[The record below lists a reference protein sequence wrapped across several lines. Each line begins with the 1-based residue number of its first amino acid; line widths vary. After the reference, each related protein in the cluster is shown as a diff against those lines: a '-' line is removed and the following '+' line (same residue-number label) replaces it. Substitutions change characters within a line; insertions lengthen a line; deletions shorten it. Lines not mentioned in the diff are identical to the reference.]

1 MKAHVRPHNG
11 APTLFLDGQPV
22 YANLQWIGGFTLSD
36 PKSVELTQ
44 TAMRAFAQAGVHLY
58 TLDGLNN
65 DWSGPREGS
74 DLTWDFTDNGPRLQ
88 KAVDADPEALFN
100 LRLMFET
107 RHLLNN
113 WWNKQ
118 HPEEVEVLSVFE
130 ANSASYASKVWHQD
144 VKDLLTALVA
154 HLRQAGMYDRVIGY
168 QMCTGTC
175 GEWIKSWSSMDI
187 ANSDFSAPMVAY
199 FRHWLTQRY
208 STDAALQAAW
218 GQETVTLATAAV
230 PTGDEQD
237 TTSHY
242 YFRDPNRER
251 NVIDFYEAYAELCA
265 DTLLDFCHTIK
276 ELTNGDK
283 LTGAF
288 YGYIMELSWNDTF
301 FTDGH
306 RGSGPVGLA
315 ASEVSTVQRSGHLGL
330 AKALRSPDIDFF
342 VSPYTYGF
350 RGLGGDGLAMQPSE
364 SLRLHNKL
372 YWFEE
377 DTLMHNN
384 FDPRKRMHPIKHSL
398 AIYKRNFAE
407 VLTHAQ
413 GITWLEN
420 DYFAEDPSI
429 VDEFHALQARFHAI
443 GNWAVQFDRK
453 PSAEVAVFLDD
464 ESYFYEANKN
474 GLSLPLIWHQRLM
487 NLNRFGAP
495 HDMYLFND
503 LLEGRLPEYKLYIFL
518 NIFHLNNARRAAL
531 QQQLRRAGKTALF
544 LYAPGY
550 LNEDD
555 AANPFSRD
563 HMTDLTGFKFGQ
575 TSSYWTPMMHVTAYD
590 HPITQGVSQELFW
603 GASRSMA
610 PTFHLEDDDATVLGE
625 IIGSLGR
632 NQPGLGVKTF
642 NAGTPNAWN
651 SIYSALPNVPSPV
664 LRGIA
669 RFAGVHLYNED
680 GDVLYAT
687 PRFVSAH
694 TTSGG
699 PRAFKLPQ
707 SVEVVYDLYNRRLLG
722 QNTAE
727 FCTQLPPASTS
738 LFYTGPAASLR
749 ALDGE
754 PAGVIA

>member
-11 APTLFLDGQPV
+11 APTLFLDDKPV
-22 YANLQWIGGFTLSD
+22 YANLQWIGGFNLAD
-36 PKSVELTQ
+36 PKSVALTQ
-44 TAMRAFAQAGVHLY
+44 TAMRAFAKSGVHLY
-58 TLDGLNN
+58 TLDGFFN
-65 DWSGPREGS
+65 DWCGPRADS
-74 DLTWDFTDNGPRLQ
+74 ALPYDFTENGPRLQ
-88 KAVDADPEALFN
+88 AAIDADPEALFN

-107 RHLLNN
+107 RHLLDN

-118 HPEEVEVLSVFE
+118 HPDEVEVLSQGE
-130 ANSASYASKVWHQD
+130 SMSASYASTVWHTQ
-144 VKDLLTALVA
+144 VKELLTALVA
-154 HLRQAGMYDRVIGY
+154 HLRQIGMYDRVIGY
-168 QMCTGTC
+168 QICTGTC

-187 ANSDFSAPMVAY
+187 ANTDYSAPMFRY

-208 STDAALQAAW
+208 GTDAALQAAW
-218 GQETVTLATAAV
+218 GKEDVTLATAEV
-230 PTGDEQD
+230 PSAADQD

-242 YFRDPNRER
+242 YFRDPRYER
-251 NVIDFYEAYAELCA
+251 NAIDFYEAYAELCA

-276 ELTNGDK
+276 VLSGGDK

-301 FTDGH
+301 FTDGF

-330 AKALRSPDIDFF
+330 AKALRSPEIDFF

-384 FDPRKRMHPIKHSL
+384 FDARKRMHPVKHSL

-429 VDEFHALQARFHAI
+429 VDAFHDLQTRFHAI
-443 GNWAVQFDRK
+443 GNWAVQFDRR
-453 PSAEVAVFLDD
+453 PSADVAVFLDD
-464 ESYFYEANKN
+464 ESYMYEANKN
-474 GLSLPLIWHQRLM
+474 GISLPLIWHQRLM

-495 HDMYLFND
+495 HDLYLLND

-518 NIFHLNNARRAAL
+518 NIFHLNAERRAAL
-531 QQQLRRAGKTALF
+531 KGQLRRAGKTALF

-550 LNEDD
+550 INED
-555 AANPFSRD
+555 AEEPFGIE
-563 HMTDLTGFKFGQ
+563 HMTDLTGFKFGKG
-575 TSSYWTPMMHVTAYD
+575 SSYWTPMMHVTNFE
-590 HPITQGVSQELFW
+590 HPITQDVSQELFW
-603 GASRSMA
+603 GTTRSLA
-610 PTFHLEDDDATVLGE
+610 PIFYLEDDDATVLGNV
-625 IIGSLGR
+625 IGSLGR
-632 NQPGLGVKTF
+632 IQPGLAVKTF
-642 NAGTPNAWN
+642 NAGTADAW
-651 SIYSALPNVPSPV
+651 SSVYVATPNVPSPV

-694 TTSGG
+694 TVKGG
-699 PRAFKLPQ
+699 PRTFKLPEP
-707 SVEVVYDLYNRRLLG
+707 VEVVYDLYNRQLLG
-722 QNTAE
+722 HNTSE
-727 FCTQLPPASTS
+727 FRAQLPPASTA

-749 ALDGE
+749 ALDG
-754 PAGVIA
+754 PAAGV